1 MTVQKMLNG
10 KGYCFVPVKAKN
22 NKMSE
27 WNLISTSVKL
37 LRRRWGFIAVS
48 CQAWRVILWLMS
60 FQWFKSDYSLSL
72 DRTNKSSQICLW
84 ETLQKWRSLWGH
96 FYVQA
101 WRKWHYQATTTF
113 TALVEWQGLS
123 ERNGVV

>member
-1 MTVQKMLNG
+1 MKWNDSAKNVNG
-10 KGYCFVPVKAKN
+10 IGYCFVPVKAKN

-37 LRRRWGFIAVS
+37 LGKRWGFTAVS

-60 FQWFKSDYSLSL
+60 FQWFKSGYGLSL

-84 ETLQKWRSLWGH
+84 ETLQNGGH
-96 FYVQA
+96 C
-101 WRKWHYQATTTF
+101 
-113 TALVEWQGLS
+113 
-123 ERNGVV
+123 GVIFMFKLEEIMPQQHLQPW